1 MEEMWRYVLCV
12 ISEASLVDVEL
23 EMVCTRYVI
32 LGQDLEG

>member
-12 ISEASLVDVEL
+12 ISESSLVDVEL
-23 EMVCTRYVI
+23 EMVYTRYVI